1 MHFYDKMIKENQNP
15 EATAAIIERL
25 SILHEGFS
33 HALARVLLKIFNE
46 NTDVAN

>member
-46 NTDVAN
+46 NTDVAD